1 MATKKI
7 GKNVGIFY
15 LGHSA
20 FKLIS
25 PHDKVVLIDPWIE
38 NPLLNTSIKDLGKVD
53 LILIT
58 HGHGD
63 HVGNALS
70 IAEETQATI
79 IGIHEISQ
87 YFAAKGYS
95 KVIGMNKGGTLEAE
109 GLKITMIHAVHSSTI
124 LENGQMIP
132 AGEAAGF
139 IIEFENGFRIYHAG
153 DTAVFKDMEIIRDLY
168 HPELVFLPIGDHYVM
183 SPEEAAYA
191 CKLLRPRFVIPMHY
205 DTFPILT
212 GTPQKFQNL
221 VRDMAE
227 LKVIVLSPGEGV
239 K

>member
-1 MATKKI
+1 LATKKI

-38 NPLLNTSIKDLGKVD
+38 NPC
-53 LILIT
+53 
-58 HGHGD
+58 
-63 HVGNALS
+63 
-70 IAEETQATI
+70 
-79 IGIHEISQ
+79 
-87 YFAAKGYS
+87 
-95 KVIGMNKGGTLEAE
+95 MNKGGTLEAE
-109 GLKITMIHAVHSSTI
+109 GLKIMMIHAVHSSTI

-168 HPELVFLPIGDHYVM
+168 QPELVFLPIGDHYVM

>member
-25 PHDKVVLIDPWIE
+25 PDGKVILIDPWVE
-38 NPLLNTSIKDLGKVD
+38 NPLLHTSIKDLGKVD

-70 IAEETQATI
+70 IAKETQATI
-79 IGIHEISQ
+79 VGIHEISQ
-87 YFAAKGYS
+87 YFVAKGHS

-109 GLKITMIHAVHSSTI
+109 GLKITMTHAVHSSTI
-124 LENGQMIP
+124 SENGRMIP

-153 DTAVFKDMEIIRDLY
+153 DTAVFKDMEIIRDIY
-168 HPELVFLPIGDHYVM
+168 GPELVFLPIGDHYVM
-183 SPEEAAYA
+183 SPEQAAYA

-205 DTFPILT
+205 ETFPILT
-212 GTPQKFQNL
+212 GTPQKFQDL

-227 LKVIVLSPGEGV
+227 MEVIVLAPGEGV
-239 K
+239 E

>member
-1 MATKKI
+1 MSIKKI

-20 FKLIS
+20 FKLMS
-25 PHDKVVLIDPWIE
+25 PHGKVVLIDPWIE
-38 NPLLNTSIKDLGKVD
+38 NPLLHTSIKDLGKVD

-70 IAEETQATI
+70 IARETQATI
-79 IGIHEISQ
+79 VSIHEISQ
-87 YFAAKGYS
+87 YFVAKGHS

-109 GLKITMIHAVHSSTI
+109 GLKITMTHAIHSSTI
-124 LENGQMIP
+124 SESGQMTP

-139 IIEFENGFRIYHAG
+139 IIKFENGFRIYHAG
-153 DTAVFKDMEIIRDLY
+153 NTAVFKDMEIIRDLY
-168 HPELVFLPIGDHYVM
+168 QPELALLPIGDHYVM

-205 DTFPILT
+205 ETFPILT

-221 VRDMAE
+221 VRDMADLE
-227 LKVIVLSPGEGV
+227 VIILAPGEGV
-239 K
+239 E